1 MRRRLLL
8 SYTCAAALLVAA
20 AHGQQ
25 RTPTVDAFAQVQAL
39 NAQLLAGHSAT
50 LVLET
55 WCRDHHLADE
65 PRVAA
70 HLVSSVEKPA
80 TVDQR
85 RRLEVADRDDVK
97 FRHVQLT
104 CGSRVL
110 SEADNWYVPARLT
123 PDMNRQLERSD
134 TPFGKAVAS
143 LEPTRET
150 FSVRLLWS
158 DSSTPMP
165 GALFEHRALLFTRDH
180 RPFSEV
186 DEVYQRGLFD
196 PTR

>member
-1 MRRRLLL
+1 MGRLL
-8 SYTCAAALLVAA
+8 SCICVAALLCAA
-20 AHGQQ
+20 PRAQQ
-25 RTPTVDAFAQVQAL
+25 RTPAVDAFAQVQAL
-39 NAQLLAGHSAT
+39 NGQLLAGHSAT

-65 PRVAA
+65 PRIVA
-70 HLVSSVEKPA
+70 HLVSTVEKPA
-80 TVDQR
+80 TADQR
-85 RRLEVADRDDVK
+85 RRLEAADSDDVK

-123 PDMNRQLERSD
+123 PDMNRQLESTD

-150 FSVRLLWS
+150 FSVHLLWS

-186 DEVYQRGLFD
+186 DEVYQRGLLD
-196 PTR
+196 RTR